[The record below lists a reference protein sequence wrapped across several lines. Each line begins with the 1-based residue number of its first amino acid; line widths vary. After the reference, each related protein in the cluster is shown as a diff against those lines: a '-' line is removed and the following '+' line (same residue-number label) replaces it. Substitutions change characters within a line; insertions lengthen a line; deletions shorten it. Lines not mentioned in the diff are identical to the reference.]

1 MSMTPT
7 RQEAGKSK
15 TEMTHVD
22 VVIVSAVR
30 TPIGSFNGCLS
41 TLAAHELGSVC
52 IKEALQRVNLK
63 GDDVSEVILGQAL
76 SAGQGQN
83 PARQASVKAD
93 IPVSVP
99 ACGVNM
105 LCGSGLRATVMGV
118 QAIKSGDAQVVV
130 AGGQESMS
138 KAPHC
143 VHMRSGTKFGDVSMT
158 DTMLSDGLVDAFNKY
173 HMGITAEN
181 VAKQWAVTREDQD
194 EFALNSQ
201 HKCEAA
207 QKAGHF
213 NNEIVPVTV
222 KSRAGLTVVDK
233 DEFPRAGCTL
243 EGLKKLRAAFITD
256 GTGTVTPG
264 NASGLNDGAACVVLM
279 DGVVAE
285 KRGLT
290 PMARVVSW
298 GQAGVDPTVMGTGP
312 IPATRKAL
320 EKAGWSIDDVDLFEL
335 NEAFA
340 AQSAAVV
347 KELGCDPGKVNI
359 NGGAIALGHPIGAS
373 GSRVLVTLLHTLH
386 RTGGKKGVAAL
397 CVGGGMGIAM
407 CVERM

>member
-1 MSMTPT
+1 
-7 RQEAGKSK
+7 
-15 TEMTHVD
+15 MTHVD

-30 TPIGSFNGCLS
+30 TPIGSFNGGLS
-41 TLAAHELGSVC
+41 TLPAHDLGSIC
-52 IKEALQRVNLK
+52 IKEALQRANLK
-63 GDDVSEVILGQAL
+63 GEDVSEVILGQAL

-83 PARQASVKAD
+83 PARQASVNAG

-105 LCGSGLRATVMGV
+105 LCGSGLRATVMGL

-181 VAKQWAVTREDQD
+181 VAKQWKISREDQD
-194 EFALNSQ
+194 KFALNSQ
-201 HKCEAA
+201 QKCEAA

-213 NNEIVPVTV
+213 SNEIVPVTI
-222 KSRAGLTVVDK
+222 KTRAGSTQVGK
-233 DEFPRAGCTL
+233 DEFPRSGCTL
-243 EGLKKLRAAFITD
+243 EGLEKLRAAFVTD
-256 GTGTVTPG
+256 GTGTVTAG

-279 DGVVAE
+279 EGTE
-285 KRGLT
+285 SERRGLT

-298 GQAGVDPTVMGTGP
+298 AQAGVDPSVMGTGP

-320 EKAGWSIDDVDLFEL
+320 EKAGWSIGDVDLFEL

-347 KELGCDPGKVNI
+347 KDLGCDPSKVNI

-373 GSRVLVTLLHTLH
+373 GSRIIVTLLHALH

-397 CVGGGMGIAM
+397 CVGGGMGIAV

>member
-1 MSMTPT
+1 MA
-7 RQEAGKSK
+7 R
-15 TEMTHVD
+15 VD

-30 TPIGSFNGCLS
+30 TPIGAFNGSLS
-41 TLAAHELGSVC
+41 TLPAHDLGSIC
-52 IKEALQRVNLK
+52 IKEALQRANLK
-63 GDDVSEVILGQAL
+63 GEDVSEVILGQAL

-83 PARQASVKAD
+83 PARQASVNAG

-105 LCGSGLRATVMGV
+105 LCGSGLRAIVMGT
-118 QAIKSGDAQVVV
+118 QAIKTGDAQVVV

-143 VHMRSGTKFGDVSMT
+143 VHMRTGTKFGDVSMT

-181 VAKQWAVTREDQD
+181 VAKQWEVTRQDQD
-194 EFALNSQ
+194 KFAVNSQ
-201 HKCEAA
+201 QKCEAA

-213 NNEIVPVTV
+213 NQEIVPVTV
-222 KSRAGLTVVDK
+222 KTRAGPTVVEK

-243 EGLKKLRAAFITD
+243 EGLGKLRAAFVTD
-256 GTGTVTPG
+256 GTGTVTAG

-279 DGVVAE
+279 EEAE
-285 KRGLT
+285 SVKRGLT
-290 PMARVVSW
+290 PLARVVSW
-298 GQAGVDPTVMGTGP
+298 GQAGVDPAVMGTGP

-320 EKAGWSIDDVDLFEL
+320 EKARWSVNDVDLYEL

-347 KELGCDPGKVNI
+347 KDLGCDPSKVNI

-373 GSRVLVTLLHTLH
+373 GSRILVTLLHALQ
-386 RTGGKKGVAAL
+386 RTGARKGVAAL
-397 CVGGGMGIAM
+397 CVGGGMGIAL
-407 CVERM
+407 CVERI